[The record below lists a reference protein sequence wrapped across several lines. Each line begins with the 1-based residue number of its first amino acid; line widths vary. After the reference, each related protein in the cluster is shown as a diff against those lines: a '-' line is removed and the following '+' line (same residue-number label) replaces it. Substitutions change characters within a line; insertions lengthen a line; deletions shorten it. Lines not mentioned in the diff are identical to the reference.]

1 MYGEVV
7 VLISVSALLLGSPGP
22 APLALAATGATIGI
36 KRGLPFLGGI
46 LIGLLGASIGAA
58 SAIALI
64 IEINPLVEQLVQVC
78 GSAYILFLAY
88 KIASAPLLHQESG
101 VTNSDP
107 SFIDGFFLNLL
118 NPKAYAAFFAL
129 FSQFTVSAPTLIH
142 SLVYTGF
149 VSLSVAIVVDV
160 VWLVLGGAIGSLF
173 TQPRSARLLRVF
185 FAILM
190 VMAVFWALF
199 Y

>member
-1 MYGEVV
+1 
-7 VLISVSALLLGSPGP
+7 
-22 APLALAATGATIGI
+22 
-36 KRGLPFLGGI
+36 LGGI

-78 GSAYILFLAY
+78 GLFLAY

-160 VWLVLGGAIGSLF
+160 VWLVLGGAIGPLF